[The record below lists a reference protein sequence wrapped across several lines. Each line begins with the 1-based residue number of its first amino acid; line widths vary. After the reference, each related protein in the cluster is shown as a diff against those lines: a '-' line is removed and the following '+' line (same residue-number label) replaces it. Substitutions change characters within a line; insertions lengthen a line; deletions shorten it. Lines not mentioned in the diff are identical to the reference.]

1 MFVPKK
7 VLFLKEKSQLAQP
20 DCPVNSFF
28 MVINVYQKKTE
39 YF

>member
-1 MFVPKK
+1 MFVPKN

-20 DCPVNSFF
+20 DCPVNSFCG
-28 MVINVYQKKTE
+28 YKCLPEKKIE